1 MKKYSQIVLICTGNT
16 CRSPMA
22 EGLLKGE
29 LKDRNYNIISRGL
42 MVFGSSTANSSA
54 VTAMREKDIDI
65 TDHRSKPFDM
75 DEYGNMTLVL
85 TMTEGHK
92 TLIVQHGFSGDVYSI
107 KEFIG
112 QKGDVKDP
120 YGGDMNVYR
129 KCADEL
135 EQIIQLVGGK
145 LK

>member
-1 MKKYSQIVLICTGNT
+1 MEKYSQIVLICTGNT

-22 EGLLKGE
+22 EGLLKKE
-29 LKDRNYNIISRGL
+29 LQDQDVNIISRGL
-42 MVFGSSTANSSA
+42 MVFGSSEANSNA
-54 VTAMREKDIDI
+54 VSAMRERGIDI
-65 TDHRSKPFDM
+65 TSHRSRPFDR
-75 DEYGNMTLVL
+75 DEFGSKTLVL

-92 TLIVQHGFSGDVYSI
+92 TLIVQHGFKGDVYSI

-112 QKGDVKDP
+112 QWGDVKDP

-129 KCADEL
+129 RCADEL
-135 EQIIQLVGGK
+135 EQIIELVGGK